1 MREPENS
8 LAEKVGLLS
17 VEGLG
22 SVRYRKL
29 MASFGSP
36 GAALAAGVAELEP
49 LVGEK
54 VALAIKLFD
63 FATVADDILFVQQ
76 AGIHVIGFWETN
88 YPQHLA
94 QLDDSPALL
103 FVMGDPEALRNPGV
117 AVVGTRNPTSYGRRV
132 AEELGDALAR
142 AGVALISGGALG
154 IDGIAHR
161 ASLKAGGKTIAVLG
175 SGHRNPSPSSH
186 LELFARITE
195 SGGAVVS
202 EFLPSATPEPGHFPR
217 RNRIIS
223 GLSWAVVIVEGDVDS
238 GALITARWALD
249 QGKEIY
255 AVPGNI
261 FSDKSRG
268 TNNLLSQGAYVY
280 TGPEVLLGQGR
291 ERPLPEIAPEEQ
303 GIFDLV
309 RSEPMHVDEIAEALG
324 IDAPQALSVLLSLEM
339 KGAVRQL
346 PGKFFVRER

>member
-1 MREPENS
+1 M
-8 LAEKVGLLS
+8 
-17 VEGLG
+17 
-22 SVRYRKL
+22 RYRKL

-63 FATVADDILFVQQ
+63 FSTVADDILFVRQ
-76 AGIHVIGFWETN
+76 AGIRVVGFWEDD
-88 YPQHLA
+88 YPHHLA

-103 FVMGDPEALRNPGV
+103 FVKGDLEALRNPGV

-142 AGVALISGGALG
+142 AGVVLVSGGALG
-154 IDGIAHR
+154 IDGIAHK
-161 ASLKAGGKTIAVLG
+161 ASLRAGGKTIAVLG

-186 LELFARITE
+186 LDLFARMAE

-202 EFLPSATPEPGHFPR
+202 EFLPSAKPDPGHFPR

-223 GLSWAVVIVEGDVDS
+223 GLSWTTVIVEGDVNS
-238 GALITARWALD
+238 GAMITARWALD
-249 QGKEIY
+249 QGKEVY
-255 AVPGNI
+255 AVPGKI

-280 TGPEVLLGQGR
+280 TGPEVLLGQVR
-291 ERPLPEIAPEEQ
+291 ERPLPEIAPDEQ
-303 GIFDLV
+303 ELFDLV
-309 RSEPMHVDEIAEALG
+309 KAEPMHVDEIADALG
-324 IDAPQALSVLLSLEM
+324 IDAPTALAVLLSLEM

>member
-1 MREPENS
+1 MLESGNA
-8 LAEKVGLLS
+8 LAEKMGLLA
-17 VEGLG
+17 VDGLG
-22 SVRYRKL
+22 AMRYRKL

-36 GAALAAGVAELEP
+36 GAVFSAGIAELEP

-54 VALAIKLFD
+54 VALAINLFD
-63 FATVADDILFVQQ
+63 FSTVANDILFVQE
-76 AGIHVIGFWETN
+76 AGIQVIGFWEAD
-88 YPQHLA
+88 YPAQLA
-94 QLDDSPALL
+94 QLDDFPALL
-103 FVMGDPEALRNPGV
+103 FVKGNARVLREPGI

-132 AEELGDALAR
+132 AEELGGAVAR
-142 AGVALISGGALG
+142 AGAALISGGALG

-161 ASLKAGGKTIAVLG
+161 AALKAGGKTVVVLG

-186 LELFARITE
+186 LDLFSRIAE

-202 EFLPSATPEPGHFPR
+202 EFLPSVKPEPYNFPG

-223 GLSWAVVIVEGDVDS
+223 GLSHAVVIVEGDVDS

-249 QGKEIY
+249 QGRDVY

-268 TNNLLSQGAYVY
+268 TNRLLSQGAFVY
-280 TGPEVLLGQGR
+280 TGPEALLGQGR
-291 ERPLPEIAPEEQ
+291 ERPLPEIDPDEQ
-303 GIFDLV
+303 GVFDLV
-309 RSEPMHVDEIAEALG
+309 KAEPMHVDEIAEALG
-324 IDAPQALSVLLSLEM
+324 IDPPTASAVLLSLEM
-339 KGAVRQL
+339 KGAIRQL

>member
-1 MREPENS
+1 M
-8 LAEKVGLLS
+8 GLLS

-22 SVRYRKL
+22 PVRYRKL
-29 MASFGSP
+29 VASFGSP

-49 LVGEK
+49 IVGEK

-63 FATVADDILFVQQ
+63 FSAVADDILFIQQ
-76 AGIHVIGFWETN
+76 AGVRVIGFWEED
-88 YPQHLA
+88 YPAHLA

-103 FVMGDPEALRNPGV
+103 FVKGDPEALRNPGV

-161 ASLKAGGKTIAVLG
+161 AALRAGGKTVAVLG

-186 LELFARITE
+186 LELFARIVE

-223 GLSWAVVIVEGDVDS
+223 GLSWAVVVVEGDVDS
-238 GALITARWALD
+238 GAMITARWALD
-249 QGKEIY
+249 QGRDVY
-255 AVPGNI
+255 AVPGSI
-261 FSDKSRG
+261 FSEKSRG
-268 TNNLLSQGAYVY
+268 TNRLLSQGAYVY
-280 TGPEVLLGQGR
+280 TGPEVLLGQAR
-291 ERPLPEIAPEEQ
+291 ERPLPELSPGERGVFEIVKA
-303 GIFDLV
+303 
-309 RSEPMHVDEIAEALG
+309 EPMHVDEIAEALG
-324 IDAPQALSVLLSLEM
+324 IDPPTALSVLLSLEM

>member
-1 MREPENS
+1 LREPENP

-29 MASFGSP
+29 IATFGSP

-49 LVGEK
+49 VVGEK

-63 FATVADDILFVQQ
+63 YSTVAEDILFIQQ
-76 AGIHVIGFWETN
+76 VGLRVIGFWEED
-88 YPQHLA
+88 YPAHLA
-94 QLDDSPALL
+94 QLDDSPPLL
-103 FVMGDPEALRNPGV
+103 FVKGDPEVLRNPGV

-142 AGVALISGGALG
+142 AGVSLISGGALG
-154 IDGIAHR
+154 IDGIAHK
-161 ASLKAGGKTIAVLG
+161 ASLKAGGKTVAVLG
-175 SGHRNPSPSSH
+175 SGHMNPSPSSH
-186 LELFARITE
+186 IDLFIRIAE

-202 EFLPSATPEPGHFPR
+202 EFRPSATPEPGHFPR

-223 GLSWAVVIVEGDVDS
+223 GLSWAVVVVEGDVDS
-238 GALITARWALD
+238 GAMITAQWALE
-249 QGKEIY
+249 QGRDIY
-255 AVPGNI
+255 AVPGSI
-261 FSDKSRG
+261 FSEKSRG
-268 TNNLLSQGAYVY
+268 TNRLISQGAYVY
-280 TGPEVLLGQGR
+280 TGPEVLLGQVR
-291 ERPLPEIAPEEQ
+291 ERPLPEITHEERPVFE
-303 GIFDLV
+303 ILKA
-309 RSEPMHVDEIAEALG
+309 EPMHVDEIADLLG
-324 IDAPQALSVLLSLEM
+324 IDPPTALSVLLSLEM

>member
-1 MREPENS
+1 M
-8 LAEKVGLLS
+8 
-17 VEGLG
+17 
-22 SVRYRKL
+22 RYRKL
-29 MASFGSP
+29 VASFGSP
-36 GAALAAGVAELEP
+36 GAALSAGVAELEP

-63 FATVADDILFVQQ
+63 FATVADDILFIQRT
-76 AGIHVIGFWETN
+76 GIRVIGFWEAD
-88 YPQHLA
+88 YPPHLA
-94 QLDDSPALL
+94 QLDDCPPLL
-103 FVMGDPEALRNPGV
+103 FVLGEPGVLRDPGV

-142 AGVALISGGALG
+142 AGVTLISGGALG

-161 ASLKAGGKTIAVLG
+161 ASLKAGGKTVAVLG

-202 EFLPSATPEPGHFPR
+202 EFLPSEKPEPYNFPQ

-223 GLSWAVVIVEGDVDS
+223 GLSWATVIVEGDMDS
-238 GALITARWALD
+238 GALITAQCALD
-249 QGKEIY
+249 QGRELY

-268 TNNLLSQGAYVY
+268 TNNLLSQGAFVY
-280 TGPEVLLGQGR
+280 TGPEVLLGQR
-291 ERPLPEIAPEEQ
+291 KEKPLPEIGPEEREV
-303 GIFDLV
+303 FDLV
-309 RSEPMHVDEIAEALG
+309 KAEPIHVDEIAEALG
-324 IDAPQALSVLLSLEM
+324 IDSPQALSVLLSLEM